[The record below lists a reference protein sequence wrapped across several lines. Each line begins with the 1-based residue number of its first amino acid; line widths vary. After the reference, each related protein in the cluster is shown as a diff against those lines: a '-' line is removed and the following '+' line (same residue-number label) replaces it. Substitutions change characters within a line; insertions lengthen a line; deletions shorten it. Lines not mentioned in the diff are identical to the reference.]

1 MNAISQLERRRLR
14 ATKRQRRQARP
25 EAALDASS
33 SCSRPRNAERFTVT
47 YLASGTVIPS
57 FYCDGATLRE
67 VRVAHP
73 WRWSRLWKRTI
84 RDEEANQ
91 WRRDY

>member
-14 ATKRQRRQARP
+14 ATKRQQRQARP

-47 YLASGTVIPS
+47 YLAGTVIPS
-57 FYCDGATLRE
+57 FYCDGATLTE

-73 WRWSRLWKRTI
+73 LAVVALV
-84 RDEEANQ
+84 EA
-91 WRRDY
+91 DDP

>member
-1 MNAISQLERRRLR
+1 VL
-14 ATKRQRRQARP
+14 K
-25 EAALDASS
+25 
-33 SCSRPRNAERFTVT
+33 SCSRPGNAERFTVT

-73 WRWSRLWKRTI
+73 LAVVALV
-84 RDEEANQ
+84 EA
-91 WRRDY
+91 DDP